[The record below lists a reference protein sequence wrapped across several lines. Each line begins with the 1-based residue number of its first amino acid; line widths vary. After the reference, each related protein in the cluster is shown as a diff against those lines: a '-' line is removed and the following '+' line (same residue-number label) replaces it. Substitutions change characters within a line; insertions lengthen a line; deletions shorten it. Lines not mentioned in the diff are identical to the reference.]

1 MTDEEEDPGL
11 YKTIIETINQ
21 LSLKKVLDEVE
32 KRLRSRARKVAG
44 KIALTL
50 VGLSFVII
58 SVVFLSISLVRAFSI
73 VLNPAV
79 SWALVGLALALI
91 GMIILLWARLVTE

>member
-1 MTDEEEDPGL
+1 MTDEKQDPGL
-11 YKTIIETINQ
+11 YKTIKEIINQ
-21 LSLKKVLDEVE
+21 FSIKKVLDEVE
-32 KRLRSRARKVAG
+32 KRLRSKTRKAAG

-58 SVVFLSISLVRAFSI
+58 SVVFLSISLVRAFSM

-91 GMIILLWARLVTE
+91 GMIILLWARLITE